1 MKSKKKA
8 AKAKGAHRARKVSFE
23 PRAPHGEER
32 IFDGLGISAGIAI
45 GTAYVRDSGAV
56 EVPEY
61 AIAPDRVEA
70 ELERFREAVANTR
83 RQIQRLKS
91 KAKRL
96 PAATAEEVS
105 YLLDA
110 HLHMLMGSRLMRGVE
125 RRIQDDRINAEAAV
139 QAELSA
145 IAKGFAAMDDAYLS
159 ARVEDIRE
167 VGTRLVR
174 SLTKRSH
181 TPFTALP
188 PGSILIAEEL
198 TPSDTA
204 LLDPRRIAGFATVMG
219 GAEGHTAIM
228 ARALELPAVLGT
240 PGLLAGVKTG
250 DMVVVDGRKGR
261 VIVNPSAATL
271 DDYTNLR
278 ETLRRAHRQLAR
290 LRNLPAVTRDGVQIR
305 LNANVEL
312 PRELDLV
319 RQSGAVGIGLFRSEF
334 LFMNREDLPGEDEQ
348 YASLREVVEAMDGR
362 PVTVRTLDLGCDK
375 LALSLDGHMS
385 PGANPALGLR
395 AIRLCL
401 KLPKLLETQLAAILR
416 ASAHGPVRI
425 LLPMISTP
433 SEVRQVRD
441 ILEDVAR
448 RLRRRRIKIAEPL
461 PPLGAMIETPGAAL
475 SADALAV
482 VSDFFAIGTN
492 DLTMYALAIDRGDEQ
507 VAHLYNP
514 LHPAVL
520 RLIQFSIEAG
530 IRAGISVSICG
541 EVAGDARF
549 TPLLVGLGARDL
561 SMAPTNIGRIKQRIR
576 AIDLMEAAR
585 RARVIMEQSD
595 AGRIA
600 TLLDDFN
607 ALA

>member
-1 MKSKKKA
+1 MKSRKPPES
-8 AKAKGAHRARKVSFE
+8 GATRRGSRRVSVL
-23 PRAPHGEER
+23 PRASRREER
-32 IFDGLGISAGIAI
+32 IFDGLGISSGIAI
-45 GTAYVRDSGAV
+45 GTAYVRESGSV

-61 AIAPDRVEA
+61 AIPSEAVEA

-91 KAKRL
+91 KVKSL

-110 HLHMLMGSRLMRGVE
+110 HMHMLMGSRLMRGVE
-125 RRIQDDRINAEAAV
+125 RRIKEDRINAEAAV
-139 QAELSA
+139 QAEISA
-145 IAKGFAAMDDAYLS
+145 IAKGFAAMDDAYLA
-159 ARVEDIRE
+159 ARMEDIRE

-181 TPFTALP
+181 APFAALP
-188 PGSILIAEEL
+188 IGSILIADEL
-198 TPSDTA
+198 SPSDTA

-240 PGLLAGVKTG
+240 PGLLTGVETG
-250 DMVVVDGRKGR
+250 DMVIVDGRKGR
-261 VIVNPSAATL
+261 VIVNPGTATL
-271 DDYTNLR
+271 DEYTNLR

-290 LRNLPAVTRDGVQIR
+290 LRNLPAVTRDGVQIC

-319 RQSGAVGIGLFRSEF
+319 RQSGAAGIGLLRSEF

-348 YASLREVVEAMDGR
+348 YAALREVIEAMDGH
-362 PVTVRTLDLGCDK
+362 PVTVRTLDVGCDK
-375 LALSLDGHMS
+375 LALSLEGHMS

-395 AIRLCL
+395 AIRLSL

-416 ASAHGPVRI
+416 AGAHGSVRV

-433 SEVRQVRD
+433 AEVSQVREMM
-441 ILEDVAR
+441 EDVAR
-448 RLRRRRIKIAEPL
+448 RLKRRRVKIVEPL

-475 SADALAV
+475 SADALAM

-549 TPLLVGLGARDL
+549 TPLLLGLGARDL

-576 AIDLMEAAR
+576 AIDLMEASR
-585 RARVIMEQSD
+585 RARLIMEQSD
-595 AGRIA
+595 TGRIA